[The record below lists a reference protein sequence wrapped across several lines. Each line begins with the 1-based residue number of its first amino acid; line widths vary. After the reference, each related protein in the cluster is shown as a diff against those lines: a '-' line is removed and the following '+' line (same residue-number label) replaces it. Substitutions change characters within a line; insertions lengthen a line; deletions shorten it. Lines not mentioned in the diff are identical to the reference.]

1 MRTLHGLLAVVLFSV
16 VFANLAEA
24 QKQKRP
30 RRDPRVITAE
40 EIEERTETN
49 ALDLVRALRSN
60 WLNGRGATSILLPE
74 QGISVFVDGVKR
86 GSVDELRFIT
96 KESIAQMRSLTASD
110 AQARYGMDNVSGAI
124 EVTTKKI
131 SNSE

>member
-1 MRTLHGLLAVVLFSV
+1 MRTLQAMLGVVLLAVV
-16 VFANLAEA
+16 FANVAEA
-24 QKQKRP
+24 QKQKKP
-30 RRDPRVITAE
+30 RRDPRMITAE

-49 ALDLVRALRSN
+49 ALDLIRALRSN
-60 WLNGRGATSILLPE
+60 WLNGRGATSILLQE
-74 QGISVFVDGVKR
+74 RGISVYVDGAKR
-86 GSVDELRFIT
+86 GSVEELRFIT
-96 KESIAQMRSLTASD
+96 KESIAQMRSLTATD

>member
-1 MRTLHGLLAVVLFSV
+1 V

-24 QKQKRP
+24 QKQKKP

-74 QGISVFVDGVKR
+74 QGISVYVDGVKR

-96 KESIAQMRSLTASD
+96 KESIAQMRSLTATD

-124 EVTTKKI
+124 EVTTKKV